1 VRIRA
6 LLFKFRCRWIPLTVR
21 NIGSEFECPFC
32 HFIKLPFFH
41 SKKYDIYGRRSSS
54 VCDDKEK
61 RRPLGVSLY
70 VSNLLHK
77 FKAIVF
83 SNYFEISSI
92 T

>member
-1 VRIRA
+1 M
-6 LLFKFRCRWIPLTVR
+6 
-21 NIGSEFECPFC
+21 
-32 HFIKLPFFH
+32 
-41 SKKYDIYGRRSSS
+41 
-54 VCDDKEK
+54 CDDKEK